1 VTVSPAQAEGDPRPR
16 LSPRRLAS
24 ETVLYG
30 LAGGLGKALA
40 LITVPILS
48 RTLGPGDYGLA
59 DLAIGFSA
67 LAVTVVMFAG
77 DIPAARLR
85 GRAPSAAERQV
96 IITNWVVATVVV
108 ATLATLLLV
117 PFAGLLA
124 ADIWAEPGQ
133 SGLALLS
140 ILLIPIAATQA
151 ALANV
156 LRIEGRAVASVS
168 MAIVDLVA
176 QLGLAIALVLAGLG
190 PTGVV
195 LGFIAGSTIG
205 LVAAAV
211 VAAPHFVPDLRLRL
225 AAGIVTA
232 GLAFLPAS
240 TVTIA
245 AEYVVRSEVALVAGT
260 AAVGHFAVAIRLAS
274 VMLLVSAAFS
284 LAWGPHG
291 LQRRPGAETTR
302 VFGAVLELF
311 TVGAVAAA
319 VAGAALAPEIV
330 VLISGPGFLPAAEAL
345 PGLILAA
352 AMTGVFSVLVIAA
365 GMEDRRRVVPIAAIA
380 GGVAQVVLTAVLIG
394 PLGLAGVGIG
404 ALAAR
409 SLSIA
414 LLALDTTRTVGR
426 RPMAWASLAIAVP
439 LVVLLQVAAQAPA
452 ETFGLRVALVVLV
465 GLALVPLWHVRLR
478 ANLTTLGESH
488 SAPAESP

>member
-1 VTVSPAQAEGDPRPR
+1 M
-16 LSPRRLAS
+16 SPRRLAS

-30 LAGGLGKALA
+30 FAGGLGKALA

-59 DLAIGFSA
+59 DLAVGFSA
-67 LAVTVVMFAG
+67 LAVTVVLFAG

-85 GRAPSAAERQV
+85 GRAHSVAERQV

-108 ATLATLLLV
+108 AILATLVLV
-117 PFAGLLA
+117 PFAGLLSTQV
-124 ADIWAEPGQ
+124 WAEPEQ
-133 SGLALLS
+133 AGLALLS

-156 LRIEGRAVASVS
+156 LRIEGRAIAAVA

-176 QLGLAIALVLAGLG
+176 QLGLAIALVVAGFG
-190 PTGVV
+190 PTGVI
-195 LGFIAGSTIG
+195 LGFILGSAIG
-205 LVAAAV
+205 LAAAAV
-211 VAAPHFVPDLRLRL
+211 VAARHFVPDIRPRLG
-225 AAGIVTA
+225 AGIVTA

-245 AEYVVRSEVALVAGT
+245 AEYVVRSEVAVGLGT
-260 AAVGHFAVAIRLAS
+260 EAVGHFAVAIRLAS

-291 LQRRPGAETTR
+291 LQRRPGAATTR

-311 TVGAVAAA
+311 TVGAVAVA

-330 VLISGPGFLPAAEAL
+330 VVISGAGFRPAAEAL

-365 GMEDRRRVVPIAAIA
+365 GMEDRRRVVPIAAFA
-380 GGVAQVVLTAVLIG
+380 GGIVQVGLTAVLLG

-404 ALAAR
+404 AIAAR
-409 SLSIA
+409 SLSIVM
-414 LLALDTTRTVGR
+414 LARDTRDTIGR
-426 RPMAWASLAIAVP
+426 RPMAWVSLAIGVA
-439 LVVLLQVAAQAPA
+439 LVVLLQVAARTPA
-452 ETFGLRVALVVLV
+452 ETVGLRVGLVILV
-465 GLALVPLWHVRLR
+465 GLVLLPLWRVRLR
-478 ANLTTLGESH
+478 ANLAALGESH
-488 SAPAESP
+488 SAPAGIR